1 MGWGISLSSVFAQF
15 NAADLV
21 NGQYGVDYGVG
32 TDMENW
38 GMVTIDYEDA
48 DHTVPTDL
56 EIFWEAHD
64 GVASGLGVNDAGQ
77 LNGFTGVPVSP
88 ADTVTVHNMEAY
100 LYYYENDLWQSLAWT
115 GDSISDLTVPILGG
129 SGHPI

>member
-15 NAADLV
+15 GAADLAG
-21 NGQYGVDYGVG
+21 GQYGVDYGVG

-48 DHTVPTDL
+48 DHTLPTDL

-64 GVASGLGVNDAGQ
+64 GTASGLGVNDAGQ
-77 LNGFTGVPVSP
+77 LNGFTGIPVSP
-88 ADTVTVHNMEAY
+88 GDTVTLYNTEAY
-100 LYYYENDLWQSLAWT
+100 CRVLQYRQEKRVCL
-115 GDSISDLTVPILGG
+115 
-129 SGHPI
+129 